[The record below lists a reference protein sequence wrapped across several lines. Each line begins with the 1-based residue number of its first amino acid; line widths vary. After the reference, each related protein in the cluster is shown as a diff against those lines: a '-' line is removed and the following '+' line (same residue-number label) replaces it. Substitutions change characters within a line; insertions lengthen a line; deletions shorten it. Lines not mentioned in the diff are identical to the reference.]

1 MVFNRT
7 SVLVAVISLYFPA
20 AVMAQADEPAKDNL
34 QYTLQVPYP
43 VEKISNSGKEPGK
56 KSTAIKARIKNV
68 VLMIGDGM
76 GLTQVS
82 AAWIA
87 NRGQLYFE
95 QFTCTGLSKTT
106 AANKLIT
113 DSGAGATAMASGQK
127 TIYHAVGVDTV
138 GRDLAT
144 LTDIAHK
151 KGLATGIVVAC
162 SLTDATPASFAANN
176 IDREEE
182 EEIATDFLESNVDI
196 LFGGGRRFFNQ
207 RKDQRDLL
215 KEMAGK
221 GYEVITSSTDY
232 LKSSQSKI
240 LALVEN
246 GQLEIAPKRGPV
258 FQEASIHTLNLLK
271 ARKKGFFALLEGS
284 RIDDMGHMNNL
295 PGVVEEVLDFDQTIG
310 RVLKWAAED
319 GETLV
324 IVTADHETGGLTL
337 LDGDLSTG
345 RVSGKFSTGGHS
357 GVMVPVYAW
366 GPSAENF
373 TGIYE
378 NTALFHKIMALLGK
392 KENGK

>member
-1 MVFNRT
+1 MRSFRI
-7 SVLVAVISLYFPA
+7 SVLVAISSICSPA
-20 AVMAQADEPAKDNL
+20 ALIAQTEQPVKDNL
-34 QYTLQVPYP
+34 QYALQVPYP
-43 VEKISNSGKEPGK
+43 VQQITGVTHSSVK
-56 KSTAIKARIKNV
+56 KKRVKNV
-68 VLMIGDGM
+68 ILMIGDGM
-76 GLTQVS
+76 GLSQVS

-87 NRGQLYFE
+87 NRGQLYLE
-95 QFTCTGLSKTT
+95 QFTHTGLSKTT

-127 TIYHAVGVDTV
+127 TIYHAVGVDTA

-144 LTDIAHK
+144 LTDIARQ

-182 EEIATDFLESNVDI
+182 EEIATDFLESQVDI
-196 LFGGGRRFFNQ
+196 LFGGGRRYFNR
-207 RKDQRDLL
+207 RKDQRNLL
-215 KEMAGK
+215 QELTDK
-221 GYEVITSSTDY
+221 GYEVLSSTADF
-232 LKSSQSKI
+232 LNARQRKI
-240 LALVEN
+240 FAVVEN
-246 GQLEIAPKRGPV
+246 GQLETAPKRGPV

-271 ARKKGFFALLEGS
+271 AQQKGFFALLEGS

-310 RVLKWAAED
+310 RVLKWAAAD

-337 LDGDLSTG
+337 LDGELTTG

-366 GPSAENF
+366 GPGAENF

-378 NTALFHKIMALLGK
+378 NTALFNKISALLK
-392 KENGK
+392 LK